1 MSVAMRVGALA
12 LAVCILAGRAASQV
26 ADAAMRGDLAAVKAA
41 LAKGADVNAAQGDGM
56 TALHWAARRG
66 DPEMTRVLLRA
77 RADHRA
83 VTRIG
88 TYTPLHVA
96 SEAGSAAAVEALLAA
111 GSDANAVTT
120 TGVTPLHLAAMAGS
134 AAAIDAL
141 VARGAAVNAT
151 EPAFGQTP
159 LMLAA
164 ATGRVDAIRV
174 LLRRGADPSIAAKVV
189 DLNALAAEDRQ
200 ARQRRNQ
207 TLATFR
213 AQRDSSRP
221 WHPSPSQVR
230 AAVDAGLAVE
240 RGIATGGAAVAEPE
254 EESGGGGGGDE
265 DLAGFTGM
273 VGFHGGLTAL
283 LLAAREGHIEAARAL
298 LDGGAKIDQGI
309 PADNTTPLLMAAING
324 NYDLAKLLLDRGAN
338 PKLASEAGATPL
350 YAVINKEW
358 APSSRTPQPAY
369 NLQQRVTYLELM
381 KALLEAGAD
390 PNARLKRSLWYTT
403 YNRDNLR
410 VDFAGATPF
419 WRAVYA
425 TDIPAMRLL
434 LAHGADPGIPTIRGA
449 GRQRAAAPYDSAAPT
464 GGRGAAPPARL
475 DPSGLPPVPPGG
487 PGIPAIVAAAG
498 VGYGRGY
505 ASNDHRH
512 APDAWLPTI
521 RMLVEEL
528 GADVNAR
535 DHDGFSALH
544 YAAARGDNETIMYLV
559 SKGAD
564 VKAVA
569 RSGQT
574 TADMANGPVQRISP
588 FLETVALLE
597 RLGSKNN
604 RKCVGC

>member
-1 MSVAMRVGALA
+1 MISLTVVGSVLVASILSGAA
-12 LAVCILAGRAASQV
+12 LEPPV
-26 ADAAMRGDLAAVKAA
+26 ADAAMRGDLAAVKALVA
-41 LAKGADVNAAQGDGM
+41 RGADVNAAQGDGM
-56 TALHWAARRG
+56 TALHWAARAG
-66 DPEMTRVLLRA
+66 NEEMAKVLLRA

-88 TYTPLHVA
+88 AYTPLHVA
-96 SEAGSAAAVEALLAA
+96 SEVGSGAVVLALLEA
-111 GSDANAVTT
+111 GSDAKAKTT
-120 TGVTPLHLAAMAGS
+120 TGVTALHLAAMSGS
-134 AAAIDAL
+134 AATVGAL
-141 VARGAAVNAT
+141 LDHRAEVNAT
-151 EPAFGQTP
+151 EPSLGQTP

-164 ATGRVDAIRV
+164 AAGRVDAVRV
-174 LLRRGADPSIAAKVV
+174 LMRRGADAAIAGKVI

-213 AQRDSSRP
+213 PSGDSARAWLP
-221 WHPSPSQVR
+221 TPAQVR
-230 AAVDAGLAVE
+230 AAVEAGLAVE
-240 RGIATGGAAVAEPE
+240 RGIAPVGAAVAEAE
-254 EESGGGGGGDE
+254 EDAGGGGGGDE

-283 LLAAREGHIEAARAL
+283 HLAAREGHLEVARAL
-298 LDGGAKIDQGI
+298 LDAGAKIDQAI
-309 PADNTTPLLMAAING
+309 PADGTTPILLATING
-324 NYDLAKLLLDRGAN
+324 NYDLAKFLLDRGAN

-381 KALLEAGAD
+381 EALLEAGAD
-390 PNARLKRSLWYTT
+390 PNVRLKRSLWYTT

-425 TDIPAMRLL
+425 TDMSAMRLL
-434 LAHGADPGIPTIRGA
+434 LANGADPRIPTLRPA
-449 GRQRAAAPYDSAAPT
+449 GRQRGAPADTGAQQ
-464 GGRGAAPPARL
+464 GGRGAAPAARL
-475 DPSGLPPVPPGG
+475 DASGLPPVPPGG
-487 PGIPAIVAAAG
+487 PGVPAIVAAAG

-512 APDAWLPTI
+512 VADAWLPTI
-521 RMLVEEL
+521 RFLVEEL
-528 GADVNAR
+528 GFDVNAR
-535 DHDGFSALH
+535 DHDGFTPLH

-588 FLETVALLE
+588 FLDTVALLE

-604 RKCVGC
+604 HKCVGC